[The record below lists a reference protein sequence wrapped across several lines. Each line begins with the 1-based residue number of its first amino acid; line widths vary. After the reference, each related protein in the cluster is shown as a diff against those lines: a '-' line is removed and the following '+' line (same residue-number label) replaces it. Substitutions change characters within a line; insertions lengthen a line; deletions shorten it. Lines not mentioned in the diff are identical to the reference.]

1 MIALADCNNFYVSCE
16 RVFKPWLN
24 GKPVIVLSNNDGCA
38 IARSNEA
45 KILGIKMGAPYYQVK
60 ELCQKNRVSVFSSNY
75 ELYGDMSNRVVSIL
89 MRFTPETEVYS
100 IDESFL
106 SLEQIHD
113 PVRTAEKMRETVLKW
128 TGIPISVGI
137 GPTKT
142 LAKMANRMAKKKDSG
157 CLMLKGSENSLLSS
171 VRVRDVWGIGRRIEE
186 KLKRIKILTALD
198 LINAPAPVIRKVGG
212 VQLAKTQK
220 ELQGLQC
227 ISIEQVS
234 GPKKNVCCSRSFGR
248 TVTDLE
254 ELEEAVANH
263 AVRATQKIRKEGS
276 ITCGL
281 QVFIMTN
288 RFGKGPQYSNSRTI
302 GFDEPS
308 DDPIRILS
316 TAKELLRSIYRK
328 GYSYKKVGVMLLNLR
343 TKDQDQGLLFR
354 DHHNEKK
361 DRFVKALES
370 IKNTYGTNSTFLAA
384 QGIGRSWDMKRQRRT
399 PRYTTNWNE
408 IPTIGSGSSDP
419 IRSDPS

>member
-24 GKPVIVLSNNDGCA
+24 EKPVIVLSNNDGCA

-45 KILGIKMGAPYYQVK
+45 KRLGIKMGAPYYQIK
-60 ELCQKNRVSVFSSNY
+60 GLCQKNQVSVFSSNY
-75 ELYGDMSNRVVSIL
+75 ELYGDMSKRVVSIL
-89 MRFTPETEVYS
+89 MRFTPESEVYS

-113 PVRTAEKMRETVLKW
+113 PVRTAEEMRKTVLKW

-142 LAKMANRMAKKKDSG
+142 LAKMANRMAKKQDTG
-157 CLMLKGSENSLLSS
+157 CLMLKGSENSLISS
-171 VRVRDVWGIGRRIEE
+171 VRVRDVWGIGRKIEK
-186 KLKRIKILTALD
+186 KLKRLKILTALD
-198 LINAPAPVIRKVGG
+198 LVNAPAPIIRKVGS
-212 VQLAKTQK
+212 VQLERTQK

-227 ISIEQVS
+227 ISIEQIPES
-234 GPKKNVCCSRSFGR
+234 KKNVCCSRSFGR

-288 RFGKGPQYSNSRTI
+288 RFSKDPQYSNSKTI

-328 GYSYKKVGVMLLNLR
+328 GYSYKKAGVLLLNLR
-343 TKDQDQGLLFR
+343 ARDQDQGLLFR
-354 DHHNEKK
+354 DHHNEKRS
-361 DRFVKALES
+361 RFVKALES

-384 QGIGRSWDMKRQRRT
+384 QGIDRSWDMKRQHRT

-408 IPTIGSGSSDP
+408 IPSIGNGL
-419 IRSDPS
+419 DPS

>member
-16 RVFKPWLN
+16 RVFQPWLN
-24 GKPVIVLSNNDGCA
+24 GRPVIVLSNNDGCA

-45 KILGIKMGAPYYQVK
+45 KRLGIKMGAPYHQIK
-60 ELCQKNRVSVFSSNY
+60 DLCQKNRVSVFSSNY
-75 ELYGDMSNRVVSIL
+75 ELYGDMSRRVVSIL
-89 MRFTPETEVYS
+89 MRFAPEYEVYS

-113 PVRTAEKMRETVLKW
+113 PVRTAKEMRETVLKW
-128 TGIPISVGI
+128 TGIPISIGI

-142 LAKMANRMAKKKDSG
+142 LAKMANRMAKEQDAG
-157 CLMLKGSENSLLSS
+157 YLMLKESENSLISS
-171 VRVRDVWGIGRRIEE
+171 IRVSDVWGIGRKIEE
-186 KLKRIKILTALD
+186 RLKKLKILTAMD
-198 LINAPAPVIRKVGG
+198 LINAPAPAIRKAGG
-212 VQLAKTQK
+212 VQLERTQK
-220 ELQGLQC
+220 ELHGMQC
-227 ISIEQVS
+227 IKIEQIPE
-234 GPKKNVCCSRSFGR
+234 PKKNVCCSRSFGR

-288 RFGKGPQYSNSRTI
+288 RFSKEPQYSNSRTV

-328 GYSYKKVGVMLLNLR
+328 GYSYKKAGVLLLNLQPR
-343 TKDQDQGLLFR
+343 DQYQGLLFK

-361 DRFVKALES
+361 GRLVEALES
-370 IKNTYGTNSTFLAA
+370 INSRHGTGTAFLAA
-384 QGIGRSWDMKRQRRT
+384 QGIDRTWDMKRNRRT

-408 IPTIGSGSSDP
+408 IPAIGNDFE
-419 IRSDPS
+419 PS

>member
-16 RVFKPWLN
+16 RVFQPWLN
-24 GKPVIVLSNNDGCA
+24 ERPVIVLSNNDGCA

-45 KILGIKMGAPYYQVK
+45 KRLGIKMGAPYHQIK
-60 ELCQKNRVSVFSSNY
+60 DLCQKNRVSVFSSNY
-75 ELYGDMSNRVVSIL
+75 ELYGDMSRRVVSIL
-89 MRFTPETEVYS
+89 MRFAPEYEVYS

-113 PVRTAEKMRETVLKW
+113 PVRTAKEMRETVLKW
-128 TGIPISVGI
+128 TGIPISIGI

-142 LAKMANRMAKKKDSG
+142 LAKMANRMAKEQDAG
-157 CLMLKGSENSLLSS
+157 YLMLKESENSLISS
-171 VRVRDVWGIGRRIEE
+171 IRVSDVWGIGRKIEE
-186 KLKRIKILTALD
+186 RLKRLKILTAMD
-198 LINAPAPVIRKVGG
+198 LINAPAPAIRKAGG
-212 VQLAKTQK
+212 VQLERTQK
-220 ELQGLQC
+220 ELHGMQC
-227 ISIEQVS
+227 IKIEQIPE
-234 GPKKNVCCSRSFGR
+234 PKKNVCCSRSFGR

-288 RFGKGPQYSNSRTI
+288 RFSKGPQYSNSRTV

-328 GYSYKKVGVMLLNLR
+328 GYSYKKAGVLLLNLQPR
-343 TKDQDQGLLFR
+343 DQYQGLLFK

-361 DRFVKALES
+361 GRLVEALES
-370 IKNTYGTNSTFLAA
+370 INSRHGTGTAFLAA
-384 QGIGRSWDMKRQRRT
+384 QGIDRTWDMKRNRRT

-408 IPTIGSGSSDP
+408 IPTIGNDFE
-419 IRSDPS
+419 PS

>member
-16 RVFKPWLN
+16 RVFQPWLN
-24 GKPVIVLSNNDGCA
+24 KRPVIVLSNNDGCA

-45 KILGIKMGAPYYQVK
+45 KRLGIKMGAPYHQIK
-60 ELCQKNRVSVFSSNY
+60 DLCQKNRVSVFSSNY
-75 ELYGDMSNRVVSIL
+75 ELYGDMSRRVVSIL
-89 MRFTPETEVYS
+89 MRFAPDYEVYS

-113 PVRTAEKMRETVLKW
+113 PVRTAKEMRETVLKW
-128 TGIPISVGI
+128 TGIPISIGI

-142 LAKMANRMAKKKDSG
+142 LAKMANRMAKEQDAG
-157 CLMLKGSENSLLSS
+157 YLMLKESENSLISS
-171 VRVRDVWGIGRRIEE
+171 IRVSDVWGIGRKIEE
-186 KLKRIKILTALD
+186 RLKKLKILTAMD
-198 LINAPAPVIRKVGG
+198 LINAPAPAIRKAGG
-212 VQLAKTQK
+212 VQLERTQK
-220 ELQGLQC
+220 ELHGMQC
-227 ISIEQVS
+227 IKIEQIPE
-234 GPKKNVCCSRSFGR
+234 PKKNVCCSRSFGR

-276 ITCGL
+276 IACGL
-281 QVFIMTN
+281 QVFIMNN
-288 RFGKGPQYSNSRTI
+288 RFSKEPQYSNSRTV

-328 GYSYKKVGVMLLNLR
+328 GYSYKKVGVLLLNLQPR
-343 TKDQDQGLLFR
+343 DQYQGLLFK

-361 DRFVKALES
+361 GRLVEALES
-370 IKNTYGTNSTFLAA
+370 INSRHGTGTAFLAA
-384 QGIGRSWDMKRQRRT
+384 QGIDRTWDMKRNRRT

-408 IPTIGSGSSDP
+408 IPAIGNDFE
-419 IRSDPS
+419 PS

>member
-24 GKPVIVLSNNDGCA
+24 ERPVIVLSNNDGCA

-45 KILGIKMGAPYYQVK
+45 KRLGIKMGAPYYQIK
-60 ELCQKNRVSVFSSNY
+60 GLCQNHRVSVFSSNY
-75 ELYGDMSNRVVSIL
+75 ELYGDMSKRVVSIL
-89 MRFTPETEVYS
+89 MRFTPESEVYS

-113 PVRTAEKMRETVLKW
+113 PVRTAEEMRKTVLKW

-142 LAKMANRMAKKKDSG
+142 LAKMANRMAKKQNTG
-157 CLMLKGSENSLLSS
+157 CLMLKGSENSLISS

-186 KLKRIKILTALD
+186 KLKRLKILTAFD
-198 LINAPAPVIRKVGG
+198 LANAPAPIIRKVGS
-212 VQLAKTQK
+212 VQLERTQK

-227 ISIEQVS
+227 ISIGQIPE
-234 GPKKNVCCSRSFGR
+234 PKKNVCCSRSFGR

-281 QVFIMTN
+281 RVFIMTN
-288 RFGKGPQYSNSRTI
+288 RFSKDPQYSNSKTI

-328 GYSYKKVGVMLLNLR
+328 GYSYKKAGVMLLNLR
-343 TKDQDQGLLFR
+343 TRDQDQELLFR
-354 DHHNEKK
+354 DHYDKK
-361 DRFVKALES
+361 RNRLVKALES
-370 IKNTYGTNSTFLAA
+370 INSRYGTESAFLAA
-384 QGIGRSWDMKRQRRT
+384 QGIDRSWDMKRQRRT

-408 IPTIGSGSSDP
+408 IPAIGNGFE
-419 IRSDPS
+419 PS

>member
-1 MIALADCNNFYVSCE
+1 VIALADCNNFYVSCE

-24 GKPVIVLSNNDGCA
+24 KKPVIVLSNNDGCA

-45 KILGIKMGAPYYQVK
+45 KRLGIQMGAPYYQIK

-75 ELYGDMSNRVVSIL
+75 ELYGDMSKRVVSIL
-89 MRFTPETEVYS
+89 MRFTSEAEIYS

-106 SLEQIHD
+106 NLDQIHD
-113 PVRTAEKMRETVLKW
+113 QIKIAQKMRKMVLKW
-128 TGIPISVGI
+128 TGIPISIGI

-142 LAKMANRMAKKKDSG
+142 LAKMANRMAKKQDTG
-157 CLMLKGSENSLLSS
+157 CLVIRESEKSLIGSVK
-171 VRVRDVWGIGRRIEE
+171 VREVWGIGKMIEE
-186 KLKRIKILTALD
+186 KLKRIGIFTALD
-198 LINAPAPVIRKVGG
+198 LINAPAPIIRKVGG
-212 VQLAKTQK
+212 AQLERTQK

-227 ISIEQVS
+227 ISIEQIPE
-234 GPKKNVCCSRSFGR
+234 PKKNVCCSRSFGR

-254 ELEEAVANH
+254 ELEEGVANH

-276 ITCGL
+276 LTYGL

-288 RFGKGPQYSNSRTI
+288 RFSKDPQYSNSKTI

-328 GYSYKKVGVMLLNLR
+328 GYSYKKAGVLLLNLR
-343 TKDQDQGLLFR
+343 TRDQDQGLLFR
-354 DHHNEKK
+354 DHHDEKRN
-361 DRFVKALES
+361 RFVKALES
-370 IKNTYGTNSTFLAA
+370 IKNTYGTSSTFLAA
-384 QGIGRSWDMKRQRRT
+384 QGIDRPWDMKRQRRS

-408 IPTIGSGSSDP
+408 IPAIGNGL
-419 IRSDPS
+419 DPS

>member
-16 RVFKPWLN
+16 RVFQPWLN
-24 GKPVIVLSNNDGCA
+24 ERPVIVLSNNDGCA

-45 KILGIKMGAPYYQVK
+45 KRLGIKMGAPYHQIK
-60 ELCQKNRVSVFSSNY
+60 DLCQKNRVSVFSSNY
-75 ELYGDMSNRVVSIL
+75 ELYGDMSRRVVSIL
-89 MRFTPETEVYS
+89 MRFAPEYEVYS

-113 PVRTAEKMRETVLKW
+113 PVRTAKEMRETVLKW
-128 TGIPISVGI
+128 TGIPISIGI

-142 LAKMANRMAKKKDSG
+142 LAKMANRMAKEQDAG
-157 CLMLKGSENSLLSS
+157 YLMLKESENSLISS
-171 VRVRDVWGIGRRIEE
+171 IRVSDVWGIGRKIEE
-186 KLKRIKILTALD
+186 RLKKLKILTAMD
-198 LINAPAPVIRKVGG
+198 LINAPAPAIRKAGG
-212 VQLAKTQK
+212 VQLERTQK
-220 ELQGLQC
+220 ELHGMQC
-227 ISIEQVS
+227 IKIEQIPE
-234 GPKKNVCCSRSFGR
+234 PKKNVCCSRSFGR

-288 RFGKGPQYSNSRTI
+288 RFSKEPQYSNSRTV

-328 GYSYKKVGVMLLNLR
+328 GYSYKKAGVLLLNLQPR
-343 TKDQDQGLLFR
+343 DQYQGLLFK

-361 DRFVKALES
+361 GRLVEALES
-370 IKNTYGTNSTFLAA
+370 INSRHGTGTAFLAA
-384 QGIGRSWDMKRQRRT
+384 QGIDRTWDMKRNRRT

-408 IPTIGSGSSDP
+408 IPTIGNNFE
-419 IRSDPS
+419 PS

>member
-16 RVFKPWLN
+16 RVFQPWLN
-24 GKPVIVLSNNDGCA
+24 KRPVIVLSNNDGCA

-45 KILGIKMGAPYYQVK
+45 KRLGIKMGAPYHQIK
-60 ELCQKNRVSVFSSNY
+60 DLCQKNRVSVFSSNY
-75 ELYGDMSNRVVSIL
+75 ELYGDMSRRVVSIL
-89 MRFTPETEVYS
+89 MRFAPEYEVYS

-113 PVRTAEKMRETVLKW
+113 PVRTAKEMRETVLKW
-128 TGIPISVGI
+128 TGIPISIGI

-142 LAKMANRMAKKKDSG
+142 LAKMANRMAKEQDAG
-157 CLMLKGSENSLLSS
+157 YLMLKESENSLISS
-171 VRVRDVWGIGRRIEE
+171 IRVSDVWGIGRKIEE
-186 KLKRIKILTALD
+186 RLKRLKILTAMD
-198 LINAPAPVIRKVGG
+198 LINAPSPAIRKAGG
-212 VQLAKTQK
+212 VQLERTQK
-220 ELQGLQC
+220 ELHGMQC
-227 ISIEQVS
+227 IKIEQIPE
-234 GPKKNVCCSRSFGR
+234 PKKNVCCSRSFGR

-288 RFGKGPQYSNSRTI
+288 RFSKEPQYSNSRTV

-328 GYSYKKVGVMLLNLR
+328 GYSYKKAGVLLLNLQPR
-343 TKDQDQGLLFR
+343 DQYQGLLFK

-361 DRFVKALES
+361 GRLVEALES
-370 IKNTYGTNSTFLAA
+370 INSRHGTGTAFLAA
-384 QGIGRSWDMKRQRRT
+384 QGIDRTWDMKRNRHT

-408 IPTIGSGSSDP
+408 IPAIGNDFE
-419 IRSDPS
+419 PS